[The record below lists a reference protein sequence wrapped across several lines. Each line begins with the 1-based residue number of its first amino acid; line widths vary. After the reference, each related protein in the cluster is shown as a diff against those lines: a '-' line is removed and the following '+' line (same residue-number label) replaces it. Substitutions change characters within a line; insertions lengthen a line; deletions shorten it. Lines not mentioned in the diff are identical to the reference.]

1 MSGPE
6 SRFFQS
12 QGLRLHYS
20 DWGNEDAP
28 LMLLVHGG
36 RDHCRSWDLIA
47 RSLQP
52 HFHILAPD
60 LRGHG
65 DSDWTKGG
73 SYALTEYVY
82 DLSRLVR
89 STAAHKVTIVGHSM
103 GGMVGLI
110 YAGTFPDQVSA
121 LVVLDGVTVLPNAKR
136 MTAHERIA
144 KWVDQ
149 LDKLEDREPRCY
161 RTIEEAAAQMRAYNT
176 RLPSELVQHLAA
188 FGVRQNKDGM
198 YSWKFDPY
206 QRAMAPH
213 RLSPED
219 HVSLW
224 SRITCPTLLLHA
236 EESFLESPETAGLTN
251 YFQQAQTKTIPGA
264 GHWLHHEKPD
274 EVLCSIRTFLGL
286 IDKVIDAAHVR
297 NHCDN
302 AVTRET

>member
-1 MSGPE
+1 MSVPA

-36 RDHCRSWDLIA
+36 RDHCRSWDPIA

-52 HFHILAPD
+52 HFHVLAPD

-73 SYALTEYVY
+73 SYSLTEYVY
-82 DLSRLVR
+82 DLARLVR
-89 STAAHKVTIVGHSM
+89 STAADQVTMVGHSM

-121 LVVLDGVTVLPNAKR
+121 LVVLDGVTVLPSAKR
-136 MTAHERIA
+136 MPAHERVA
-144 KWVDQ
+144 KWVGQ
-149 LDKLEDREPRCY
+149 LDKLEDREPRRY
-161 RTIEEAAAQMRAYNT
+161 RTIEEAAAQMRANNT
-176 RLPSELVQHLAA
+176 RLPAELAQHLAA
-188 FGVRQNKDGM
+188 FGVRRNNDDT

-219 HVSLW
+219 HISLW

-236 EESFLESPETAGLTN
+236 EESFLESPQTAGLPN
-251 YFQQAQTKTIPGA
+251 YFEQARTETISGA

-286 IDKVIDAAHVR
+286 TDKGH
-297 NHCDN
+297 
-302 AVTRET
+302 

>member
-6 SRFFQS
+6 SRFYQS

-20 DWGNEDAP
+20 DWGNADAP

-36 RDHCRSWDLIA
+36 RDHGRSFDRIA
-47 RSLQP
+47 QSLQP
-52 HFHILAPD
+52 RFHVLAPD

-73 SYALTEYVY
+73 SYSLTEYVY

-89 STAAHKVTIVGHSM
+89 TTGTRQVTIVGHSM

-110 YAGTFPDQVSA
+110 YAGTFPDEVAA

-136 MTAHERIA
+136 APAHERIA
-144 KWVDQ
+144 RWAGQ
-149 LDKLEDREPRCY
+149 LDKLEDREPRRY
-161 RTIEEAAAQMRAYNT
+161 RTIEEAAAQMRARNT
-176 RLPSELVQHLAA
+176 RLPHALTQHLAA
-188 FGVRQNKDGM
+188 FGVRRNSDDT

-213 RLSPED
+213 RLSPDD

-224 SRITCPTLLLHA
+224 SRITCPVLLLHA
-236 EESFLESPETAGLTN
+236 EESFLASPETAGVASH
-251 YFQQAQTKTIPGA
+251 FQQARTETISGA

-274 EVLCSIRTFLGL
+274 EVLRAIRTFLGL
-286 IDKVIDAAHVR
+286 TAEDH
-297 NHCDN
+297 
-302 AVTRET
+302 

>member
-1 MSGPE
+1 MSVPE

-12 QGLRLHYS
+12 QGLRLHYA
-20 DWGNEDAP
+20 DWGNADAP

-36 RDHCRSWDLIA
+36 RDHGRSWDLIA

-52 HFHILAPD
+52 HFHVLAPD

-73 SYALTEYVY
+73 SYSPDRICLRPVA
-82 DLSRLVR
+82 SGAQHGGA
-89 STAAHKVTIVGHSM
+89 SQVTMVGHSM

-136 MTAHERIA
+136 RPAHERIA
-144 KWVDQ
+144 KWIGQ
-149 LDKLEDREPRCY
+149 LDKLEDREPRRY
-161 RTIEEAAAQMRAYNT
+161 RTIEEAAAQMRAHNT
-176 RLPSELVQHLAA
+176 RLPSELAQHLAA
-188 FGVRQNKDGM
+188 FGVRRNTDGT

-213 RLSPED
+213 RLSADD

-236 EESFLESPETAGLTN
+236 EESFLASRDTAGWPTISRRPAAKPYPAQGTGCITTSLTR
-251 YFQQAQTKTIPGA
+251 FLRA
-264 GHWLHHEKPD
+264 
-274 EVLCSIRTFLGL
+274 IRTFLGL
-286 IDKVIDAAHVR
+286 TD
-297 NHCDN
+297 NH
-302 AVTRET
+302 ATR